1 MYLFGLEGSGFIIS
15 LGVTLLLCGAIM
27 FYLIKRFS
35 YIENSIIHNAKI
47 LQTFISDIE
56 NSKTIANTRAI
67 ESAKIQAE
75 KIYVSDV
82 SDASDVSGNNSSE
95 YESESDNESDNEN
108 IREINKDIS
117 GEVKFI
123 SLENTNDNDN
133 DNNNDID
140 NDIDSI
146 SNCSENEKTPDNDNE
161 KTLDIK
167 VEKELQPDND
177 FQISKKK
184 NLNKMKVTELR
195 EVLIKNNSEFTYE
208 NTSKLKK
215 DELIKNLQEIQEM
228 EKL

>member
-1 MYLFGLEGSGFIIS
+1 MNLFGLEGSGFIIS

-27 FYLIKRFS
+27 FYTIKRFS
-35 YIENSIIHNAKI
+35 YIENSVIQNAKI

-56 NSKTIANTRAI
+56 NNKPIANTTAI
-67 ESAKIQAE
+67 ESAKIQSE

-82 SDASDVSGNNSSE
+82 SDVSDASDASDDNTSE
-95 YESESDNESDNEN
+95 YESESDDEN
-108 IREINKDIS
+108 IKEINKDIS
-117 GEVKFI
+117 EEVKFI
-123 SLENTNDNDN
+123 SLENTNHN
-133 DNNNDID
+133 DNND
-140 NDIDSI
+140 NNDSI
-146 SNCSENEKTPDNDNE
+146 SDCSENSCNENENENENDNNNE

-195 EVLIKNNSEFTYE
+195 EMLIKNNSEFTYE
-208 NTSKLKK
+208 NSSKLKK

-228 EKL
+228 